1 MQKRFLYSDLKKY
14 LNHKNALV
22 ITGMRQV
29 GKTTLMKQLFEDVDS
44 PKLWF
49 DFDNP
54 FDMLHF
60 ENINYDAIYE
70 TLNKEAAAK
79 ENRLFV
85 FIDEIQNYP
94 EITKIIKY
102 HIDKYKVKYVVTG
115 SSNFYL
121 KNLFPES
128 LSGRKFLF
136 LLNPLSFKEYI
147 YFRRNEKNENKLMDF
162 SFLQKGNSLLEFKKY
177 ENDYYEFLEFGGF
190 PEVVTTDD
198 TNTKKEILKNIF
210 SSFFEKDIKQIS
222 DFKDIRE
229 LRDLIL
235 LLLPRIGNILD
246 ITKLSNELKINRVKL
261 YNYLELL
268 QGVFF
273 LDLIPKYSKSI
284 DRSVAGGKKVY
295 FADTGLINIIGKIN
309 DGQLFENAVANQL
322 KEYGAVSYFN
332 RRNKAEIDFILN
344 KEIAFE
350 VKLNGIEKAI
360 LKLEK
365 ETEKLGLKEFYL
377 ISKNHT
383 NLKNTI
389 YPMQF

>member
-268 QGVFF
+268 QGV
-273 LDLIPKYSKSI
+273 
-284 DRSVAGGKKVY
+284 
-295 FADTGLINIIGKIN
+295 
-309 DGQLFENAVANQL
+309 
-322 KEYGAVSYFN
+322 
-332 RRNKAEIDFILN
+332 
-344 KEIAFE
+344 
-350 VKLNGIEKAI
+350 
-360 LKLEK
+360 
-365 ETEKLGLKEFYL
+365 
-377 ISKNHT
+377 
-383 NLKNTI
+383 
-389 YPMQF
+389 